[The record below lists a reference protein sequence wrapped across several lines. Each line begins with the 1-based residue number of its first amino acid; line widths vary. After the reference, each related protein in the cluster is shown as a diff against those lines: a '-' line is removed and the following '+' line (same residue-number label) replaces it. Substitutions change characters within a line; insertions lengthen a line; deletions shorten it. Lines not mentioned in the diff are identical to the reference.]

1 MSENSWERISKD
13 TTIKNLDY
21 SSFKHK
27 TTVIPIPFYEFFNL
41 DIKSN
46 EKVYFDLIADDNQK
60 FPVYVRHADKSRT
73 TPAKLLCWNKEFN
86 NYLQNK
92 YPQWE
97 TISTFSKTS
106 AFKLTFIKL
115 ENQDAFLIDT
125 NEETY
130 LKNLVF
136 DSVLDKLDE
145 NLSAITDENT
155 KESSKISLTPVEY
168 SEEDIQVSAKQ
179 ASVRQR
185 KELKLQNKFIDNL
198 KSKGYKTSSSR
209 VDIVAKK
216 NNEIHFIEAKIL
228 TSQTKAAQALGQL
241 LFYEYK
247 VSQEDKP
254 TSLFLLFDK
263 KPEKETIDFVK
274 QYKVTIIYESG
285 DSFKQIDWDS

>member
-1 MSENSWERISKD
+1 MASNSFGNIFKF
-13 TTIKNLDY
+13 T
-21 SSFKHK
+21 SFGESHGKAIGCI
-27 TTVIPIPFYEFFNL
+27 VDGVPPLIPI
-41 DIKSN
+41 
-46 EKVYFDLIADDNQK
+46 
-60 FPVYVRHADKSRT
+60 
-73 TPAKLLCWNKEFN
+73 
-86 NYLQNK
+86 
-92 YPQWE
+92 
-97 TISTFSKTS
+97 
-106 AFKLTFIKL
+106 
-115 ENQDAFLIDT
+115 
-125 NEETY
+125 
-130 LKNLVF
+130 
-136 DSVLDKLDE
+136 
-145 NLSAITDENT
+145 
-155 KESSKISLTPVEY
+155 